1 MILGKWKKL
10 QKYSSKNIQNSRNCA
25 AAIMLL
31 ILILVNV
38 GSVGL
43 IHTHRDQ
50 SFVASAA
57 QFLTCHIP
65 LGGLSIEAAILGL
78 QELLGG
84 HLLLRR
90 RLEGVILPHL
100 GGGDIHCDSHVLTG
114 PELSHNWY
122 QLFLCNRPDSP
133 THPRRHVTWP
143 GLRLCRVLR
152 HSVSVVIISQTPRTE
167 GGGVMISD
175 DVTLAEPVILNSSSQ
190 NSDFLWYLPAIFS
203 E

>member
-1 MILGKWKKL
+1 
-10 QKYSSKNIQNSRNCA
+10 
-25 AAIMLL
+25 MLL

-50 SFVASAA
+50 SA

-114 PELSHNWY
+114 PELSHN
-122 QLFLCNRPDSP
+122 
-133 THPRRHVTWP
+133 
-143 GLRLCRVLR
+143 
-152 HSVSVVIISQTPRTE
+152 
-167 GGGVMISD
+167 
-175 DVTLAEPVILNSSSQ
+175 
-190 NSDFLWYLPAIFS
+190 
-203 E
+203 